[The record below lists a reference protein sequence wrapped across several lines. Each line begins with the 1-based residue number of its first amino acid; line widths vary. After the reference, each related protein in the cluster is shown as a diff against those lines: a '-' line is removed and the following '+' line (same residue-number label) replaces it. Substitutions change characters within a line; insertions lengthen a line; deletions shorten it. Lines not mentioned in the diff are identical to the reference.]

1 MPTPLVVHFCHL
13 KGNLLELSTFLVC
26 VFSYAI
32 NFGWKLSVILQQ
44 LDSHIY
50 DLSGNVLVW
59 PCIQMNYAEDFY
71 HLVPCFYNFSSGNV
85 ADLYYSH
92 DERSIIACISYRYFH
107 LFCCTDCHFHLNT
120 TYHKDC
126 RKHNLGAVHIKRDF
140 TSTEFPSATK
150 FPLCNKISPPH
161 QKLLSLS

>member
-1 MPTPLVVHFCHL
+1 MSTPLVVHFCHL
-13 KGNLLELSTFLVC
+13 KVNLLELSTFLVC

-50 DLSGNVLVW
+50 DLSGNVLMW
-59 PCIQMNYAEDFY
+59 PCIQMNYAENFY

-92 DERSIIACISYRYFH
+92 DERSIITCISYKYFH

-126 RKHNLGAVHIKRDF
+126 RNTTLVPV
-140 TSTEFPSATK
+140 TSKETSPPQNSPPQQNFPSATK
-150 FPLCNKISPPH
+150 TTKS
-161 QKLLSLS
+161 LLTTF